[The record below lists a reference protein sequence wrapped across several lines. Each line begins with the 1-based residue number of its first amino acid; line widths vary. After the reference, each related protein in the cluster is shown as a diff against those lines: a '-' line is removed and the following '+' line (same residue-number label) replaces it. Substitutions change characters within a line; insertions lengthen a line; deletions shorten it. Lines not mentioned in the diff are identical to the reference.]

1 MVFGSMKT
9 KTDGRF
15 TAGRKRRQKQ
25 NPHFWR
31 NAPAVLIV
39 ADVTT
44 APIVSIVPIAPIVS
58 NVPIVSIV
66 PIAPIVSNVKI
77 AKIA

>member
-44 APIVSIVPIAPIVS
+44 APIVSIVPIVTIA
-58 NVPIVSIV
+58 PIVSIV
-66 PIAPIVSNVKI
+66 PIAKIVSNVKI